1 MQLNSNVVPLNGEAT
16 SENSE
21 PEATDLK
28 AALNALINEPNIATR
43 LKDDKLSEI
52 SRKVITEYEIDDNS
66 RSEWKARME
75 GAMDLAMLVSGPD
88 KTYPFEKASNVKY
101 PLLTTAALQF
111 QARAYPAIVPGD
123 RIVKCKVNGRDPQGE
138 KADRGERVSEFTSW
152 QLTEEMPEW
161 EPDTDKLLVILPIV
175 GCVFRKKYWDPALG
189 RQVSRLVTADRL
201 VVNYRA
207 RSLEDVPR
215 ITEEMTLY
223 PYEIGERIADG
234 RFKAFEYNQS
244 QADTRDKPE
253 DQQQDADDPDT
264 PHLFLEQHRLL
275 DLDGDGYPE
284 PYIVTVHHGSQQVCR
299 IVANFT
305 EHTVRMNQEGTKVVA
320 IRKRDFYV
328 KYGFLPSPDG
338 GFYELGFGWLLKDN
352 NEAIN
357 SNLNMMLDAGHVANV
372 QGGIVSSALGIKE
385 KSIRLKMGEWRV
397 LNTSAPLNQAVMPI
411 TYPGPS
417 ETLFK
422 LLGLLVEMGKE
433 VASIKDVL
441 SGETKTN
448 MQPTTVLALIDQGMQ
463 FFTAIYKRIHRS
475 LKAELQIH
483 QRLNEEHLSLET
495 YNGFF
500 DDEQQYD
507 PQLDFA
513 DDMGISPIS
522 DPTVSSKMQAL
533 ARAEFIQNV
542 WKEHPNIISEAE
554 VVQRMLQAGSI
565 EDGAKLITPPQPP
578 DPLMQMLGELEA
590 QDKMAGITEK
600 LTNALKNV
608 ALAEAAEDGSQLDY
622 YEQFV
627 QALQPGGMDGQS
639 GAQGALPP
647 PPEPT
652 AGTAGADS
660 LPIPAPVPEA
670 PLPVVSPED
679 QQLKSLSVEA
689 AQLKNEGL
697 KIANRSAEADIA
709 AKDVTVK
716 PDGSMQSKSETG
728 FQAMTEMFGQLA
740 QLIQQNGESTLAAVQ
755 QGNET
760 LARIMMA
767 PTVVTSRDAE
777 GRAQAAQK
785 VIN

>member
-1 MQLNSNVVPLNGEAT
+1 MATAYDTAAPALQPSAQIIPINGEAT
-16 SENSE
+16 SSNTE
-21 PEATDLK
+21 PQANVA
-28 AALNALINEPNIATR
+28 AALTALINEPNIATR
-43 LKDDKLSEI
+43 LPDDKLSEI
-52 SRKVITEYEIDDNS
+52 AKKVVTEYEIDDAS
-66 RSEWKARME
+66 RSDWKTRME

-88 KTYPFEKASNVKY
+88 KTYPFDKAANIKY

-123 RIVKCKVNGRDPQGE
+123 RIVKCKVNGKDPQGL

-152 QLTEEMPEW
+152 QLTEESPEW
-161 EPDTDKLLVILPIV
+161 EPDTDRMLVILPIV
-175 GCVFRKKYWDPALG
+175 GCLFRKKYWDPALG
-189 RQVSRLVTADRL
+189 RQCSRLVTADRL

-215 ITEEMTLY
+215 VTEEMTLY

-234 RFKAFEYNQS
+234 RFKEFEYNSS

-253 DQQQDADDPDT
+253 DQQQDASDPDT

-275 DLDGDGYPE
+275 DLDNDGYPE
-284 PYIVTVHHGSQQVCR
+284 PYIVTVHHGSQKVCR

-305 EHTVRMNQEGTKVVA
+305 EETVRMDATGSKVVA
-320 IRKRDFYV
+320 IRKRDFYT

-372 QGGIVSSALGIKE
+372 QGGFVSSAIGLKE
-385 KSIRLKMGEWRV
+385 KTVRLKMGEWKI
-397 LNTSAPLNQAVMPI
+397 LNTTGPVNQAIMPI

-483 QRLNEEHLSLET
+483 QRLNFEHLSPES

-507 PQLDFA
+507 PKVDFA

-533 ARAEFIQNV
+533 ARAQFLESV
-542 WKEHPNIISEAE
+542 WEKHPQIISEEE

-565 EDGAKLITPPQPP
+565 EDSAKLITPPKPP

-590 QDKMAGITEK
+590 QDKMAGIQEK

-608 ALAEAAEDGSQLDY
+608 ALAEAAEVGPELDY
-622 YEQFV
+622 YAQFLEYLKTEISAGSAGQGQLPPV
-627 QALQPGGMDGQS
+627 AGAPDNQMGASPPQIPGPVPGSPDQGSIVPPSSPPGGV
-639 GAQGALPP
+639 AVPP
-647 PPEPT
+647 
-652 AGTAGADS
+652 A
-660 LPIPAPVPEA
+660 
-670 PLPVVSPED
+670 
-679 QQLKSLSVEA
+679 
-689 AQLKNEGL
+689 
-697 KIANRSAEADIA
+697 
-709 AKDVTVK
+709 
-716 PDGSMQSKSETG
+716 
-728 FQAMTEMFGQLA
+728 
-740 QLIQQNGESTLAAVQ
+740 
-755 QGNET
+755 
-760 LARIMMA
+760 
-767 PTVVTSRDAE
+767 
-777 GRAQAAQK
+777 
-785 VIN
+785 

>member
-1 MQLNSNVVPLNGEAT
+1 MQLTSNVVPLNGEAT

-21 PEATDLK
+21 PESTDLK

-43 LKDDKLSEI
+43 LDDDKLSEI

-66 RSEWKARME
+66 RAEWKTRME
-75 GAMDLAMLVSGPD
+75 GAMDLAMLISGPD

-123 RIVKCKVNGRDPQGE
+123 RIVKCKINGRDPQGE

-234 RFKAFEYNQS
+234 RFKTFEYNQS

-253 DQQQDADDPDT
+253 DQQESSDDPDT

-357 SNLNMMLDAGHVANV
+357 SNLNMMLDAGHVANI
-372 QGGIVSSALGIKE
+372 QGGFVSAALGIKE
-385 KSIRLKMGEWRV
+385 KTIRTKMGEWRI
-397 LNTSAPLNQAVMPI
+397 LNTNGVALNQAVMPI

-483 QRLNEEHLSLET
+483 QRLNEEHLSPET

-500 DDEQQYD
+500 DDQTQYD
-507 PQLDFA
+507 PQADFA

-590 QDKMAGITEK
+590 QDKMAGITQK
-600 LTNALKNV
+600 LTAAIKNI
-608 ALAEAAEDGSQLDY
+608 ADAEAAEAGPQLALYD
-622 YEQFV
+622 QFMN
-627 QALQPGGMDGQS
+627 ALNMEHQMGMDHAAAGQGQPGAM
-639 GAQGALPP
+639 
-647 PPEPT
+647 
-652 AGTAGADS
+652 AGAPDNAMGDAAA
-660 LPIPAPVPEA
+660 PAQIAGPGAGPEGAPVPA
-670 PLPVVSPED
+670 GGPP
-679 QQLKSLSVEA
+679 
-689 AQLKNEGL
+689 
-697 KIANRSAEADIA
+697 
-709 AKDVTVK
+709 
-716 PDGSMQSKSETG
+716 
-728 FQAMTEMFGQLA
+728 
-740 QLIQQNGESTLAAVQ
+740 
-755 QGNET
+755 
-760 LARIMMA
+760 
-767 PTVVTSRDAE
+767 
-777 GRAQAAQK
+777 
-785 VIN
+785 